1 MQQAP
6 RGFRHQ
12 TFPLPPVPPPAD
24 PSRGAPLPDNA
35 GVRCRHSDGSRAPPS
50 NFFFSFQFFTKNIL
64 AVRRAHQEPAK
75 ISKCVFASPLF
86 SADTGPCPGGLEFQ
100 ALAGLRRAPGTIP
113 GRSPRRGA
121 WASVRVPE
129 RGVPRKVS
137 LGNKCWVKQIP
148 LLQKF

>member
-1 MQQAP
+1 MQQTP

-12 TFPLPPVPPPAD
+12 TFPLPPASPPAD

-35 GVRCRHSDGSRAPPS
+35 GVCCPHSDVSCAPPS
-50 NFFFSFQFFTKNIL
+50 NFFFFLQFFTKTIL
-64 AVRRAHQEPAK
+64 AVRQAHQEPAK

-86 SADTGPCPGGLEFQ
+86 SADTGPSPGGLEFQ
-100 ALAGLRRAPGTIP
+100 ALAGLRWAPDTIS
-113 GRSPRRGA
+113 GRSPRRCA

-129 RGVPRKVS
+129 PGVPRKVS
-137 LGNKCWVKQIP
+137 LGSKCWVKQIP